1 MSTTD
6 TLQAQLVL
14 KSLEAIN
21 TLLQQ
26 IVIQIKD
33 LNERTETM
41 EEQMEK
47 IEAYVDGEVASD
59 IRNKIDISPPY

>member
-6 TLQAQLVL
+6 TQLVL
-14 KSLEAIN
+14 KSLEEIN
-21 TLLQQ
+21 TVLRQ
-26 IVIQIKD
+26 IVITIKD
-33 LNERTETM
+33 M

>member
-59 IRNKIDISPPY
+59 IRNKIDLSPPY